1 MKQPVLTVVMPVYNG
16 EKYLREAIDSTLNQS
31 FTDFEFIIINDG
43 STDSSLEIIKSYA
56 DERIKLIN
64 NSINQGIPYSRNL
77 GLQLAKGE
85 FLTWTDC
92 DDINLPN
99 RFEAQV
105 CFLRNNDEYGVCGT
119 WIKRIGEIK
128 EVIFKAY
135 KNPEL
140 LKATLL
146 FKPSI
151 PNATAMLRL
160 SKIKKFNLLY
170 NTNLPIAEDYD
181 FIFRCSMFFPLTN
194 IQKVLYLYRASET
207 SIMKKFESQEIESY
221 NIHKIVYAHALNNLG
236 IAPEESDLVTHRLTC
251 SAKMFT
257 DFSDLIICYN
267 WLVVIKVKNNET
279 KVYASSA
286 MKNVLAH
293 QFYFICRKAS
303 NAGLVTLRFYVS
315 KGFQNFGFVSLHK
328 ILKLTI
334 RCIIKYNKI

>member
-1 MKQPVLTVVMPVYNG
+1 MKQPALTVVMPVYNG
-16 EKYLREAIDSTLNQS
+16 EKYLREAIDSTLNQT

-43 STDSSLEIIKSYA
+43 STDSSIKIIKSYS

-64 NSINQGIPYSRNL
+64 NAVNKGIPYSRNL
-77 GLQLAKGE
+77 GLQLATGE

-92 DDINLPN
+92 DDINLPY
-99 RFEAQV
+99 RFEEQV
-105 CFLRNNDEYGVCGT
+105 GFLRNNIEYGVCGS

-128 EVIFKAY
+128 EVIFKAFE
-135 KNPEL
+135 NPEL

-160 SKIKKFNLLY
+160 SKIREFNLLY

-181 FIFRCSMFFPLTN
+181 FIFRCSKFFPLTT

-207 SIMKKFESQEIESY
+207 SIMKKFESLEIESS
-221 NIHKIVYAHALNNLG
+221 NIHKIVYTHALNYLG
-236 IAPEESDLVTHRLTC
+236 IAPKESDLVTHQLTC

-257 DFSDLIICYN
+257 DFSDLITCYN
-267 WLVVIKVKNNET
+267 WLLAIKVKNNET
-279 KVYASSA
+279 KVYAPGA
-286 MKNVLAH
+286 LNNVLAH
-293 QFYFICRKAS
+293 QFYFISRKAS

-315 KGFQNFGFVSLHK
+315 KTFQNFKFVSVYK
-328 ILKLTI
+328 ILKLAI
-334 RCIIKYNKI
+334 RCMIRYNKI